1 MELEYKRRLGAELM
15 GRSDFLTEVKRSRI
29 ENREVV
35 LQSHGGSKKN
45 AKELV
50 DWEQPRS
57 VANEAIQNNGSSTA
71 LYEENT
77 ISNEVVNSES
87 NRKRPHDEEK
97 KC

>member
-15 GRSDFLTEVKRSRI
+15 ERADFLTEVRRSRI
-29 ENREVV
+29 ENKEVV
-35 LQSHGGSKKN
+35 LQSHGGSKEN
-45 AKELV
+45 AKVLV

-57 VANEAIQNNGSSTA
+57 VGNEAIQNNGSSTA
-71 LYEENT
+71 LYGDNT
-77 ISNEVVNSES
+77 ISNKVVNES